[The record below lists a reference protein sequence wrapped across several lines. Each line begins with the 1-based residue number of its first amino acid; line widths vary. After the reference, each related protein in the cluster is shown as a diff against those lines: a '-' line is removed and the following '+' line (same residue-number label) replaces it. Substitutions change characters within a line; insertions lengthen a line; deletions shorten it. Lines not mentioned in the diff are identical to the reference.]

1 MYRKSQNLQKIIT
14 TFQKGTYIQARS
26 AKLAP
31 LNVKESKNFVAQAE
45 HVVAEVKRQL
55 LNDPEFA
62 ILGNTKEERKKA
74 VFGCPSDDTA
84 CFGGGGLK
92 VYVTLNLS
100 LQQHANEVLNTWDM
114 LNHHTGVLL
123 QPYTLSCDEQLFSIL
138 IEDE

>member
-1 MYRKSQNLQKIIT
+1 MLKEGFIVD
-14 TFQKGTYIQARS
+14 IQARS

-62 ILGNTKEERKKA
+62 ILGNTKEDRKKA
-74 VFGCPSDDTA
+74 VFGCPSDDTT

-100 LQQHANEVLNTWDM
+100 QSDSLC
-114 LNHHTGVLL
+114 G
-123 QPYTLSCDEQLFSIL
+123 YKIFI
-138 IEDE
+138 